1 MNPKQIATKN
11 SMDIPH
17 VTTVELPLNVKNTDA
32 AILMLGGKQTIA
44 AVINSSIKSGS
55 QTAAEN
61 TMELKLRKD
70 PFHHPIQSSFN
81 SSEKVLLK
89 ISIPKKSLPADYYS
103 NPKKYP
109 VQHLIKLNEANSDT
123 PNYKLHAVAIVDKT
137 YSFKSIADFQITT
150 KNNSMV
156 QEFNQA
162 IPETNNFKT
171 IQKYFAQNQNFN
183 GISDYKDTDKYYNNF
198 DHQLPPP
205 PILSPIKYP
214 FDFKYQKNPF
224 TTAIKD
230 VESGEIKVV
239 STKNTLKLY
248 TKMIDYNTNDI
259 PTTPAPELVENL
271 KTLESKPLPVNVPE
285 FYLQKCIE
293 WLRQIFD
300 IKPIWLRKQLEDIVL
315 PDLKKFI
322 KQALPYVSY
331 IYKSGP
337 WRFCNVKF
345 SINPK
350 SDSSFWIYQSE
361 YFRIPGLKFVLAK
374 DSSNRVVPNTL
385 NQQKEITVSE
395 YLFFN
400 GITLPSTVTYQ
411 IGDILD
417 LDITTILKDHRSK
430 MGSDFLREIPDFQDG
445 WINRQTME
453 VIRRIIRYK
462 LNRIVKEESIDQNK
476 IIKILDTTYVETD
489 EIDEKS
495 EMADAKDYDES
506 RYEDARD
513 DEADDEF
520 RADEEIDIEVKEEED
535 ILEDSVENEG
545 NLLKKLDQLN
555 NDTSSKLSQLI
566 GFIKQDSIEE

>member
-1 MNPKQIATKN
+1 
-11 SMDIPH
+11 
-17 VTTVELPLNVKNTDA
+17 
-32 AILMLGGKQTIA
+32 
-44 AVINSSIKSGS
+44 
-55 QTAAEN
+55 
-61 TMELKLRKD
+61 
-70 PFHHPIQSSFN
+70 
-81 SSEKVLLK
+81 
-89 ISIPKKSLPADYYS
+89 
-103 NPKKYP
+103 
-109 VQHLIKLNEANSDT
+109 
-123 PNYKLHAVAIVDKT
+123 
-137 YSFKSIADFQITT
+137 
-150 KNNSMV
+150 
-156 QEFNQA
+156 
-162 IPETNNFKT
+162 
-171 IQKYFAQNQNFN
+171 
-183 GISDYKDTDKYYNNF
+183 
-198 DHQLPPP
+198 
-205 PILSPIKYP
+205 
-214 FDFKYQKNPF
+214 
-224 TTAIKD
+224 
-230 VESGEIKVV
+230 
-239 STKNTLKLY
+239 
-248 TKMIDYNTNDI
+248 MIDYNTNDI

-300 IKPIWLRKQLEDIVL
+300 IKPIWLRKQLEDIVP